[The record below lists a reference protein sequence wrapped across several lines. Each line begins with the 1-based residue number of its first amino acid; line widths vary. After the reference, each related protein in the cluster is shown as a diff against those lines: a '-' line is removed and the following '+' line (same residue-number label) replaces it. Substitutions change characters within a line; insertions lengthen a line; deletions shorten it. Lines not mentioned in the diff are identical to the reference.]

1 MGRRGPPPKP
11 TNVRLLHGD
20 RKDRINL
27 LEPLP
32 RPDDPPE
39 PPPGMGTAAL
49 AVWDE
54 TVAQLVAMGTAA
66 SADRYG
72 IACYVEAVVNHQR
85 ATELLRHSDI
95 LIKALHGD
103 RFIRNPL
110 LVVQR
115 DAANTIRQWAQE
127 LGLTPSARS
136 GIRVGERPRDTAER
150 LLS

>member
-1 MGRRGPPPKP
+1 M
-11 TNVRLLHGD
+11 RLLHGD

-27 LEPLP
+27 AEPLP

-39 PPPGMGTAAL
+39 PPEGMGPAAL

-54 TVAQLVAMGTAA
+54 VVCQLVAMGTAA

-72 IACYVEAVVNHQR
+72 IACYVEAVVVHQR
-85 ATELLRHSDI
+85 ATALLRRSDI

-103 RFIRNPL
+103 RFVRNPL
-110 LVVQR
+110 LAIQR
-115 DAANTIRQWAQE
+115 DAADAIRHWSRE
-127 LGLTPSARS
+127 FGLTPSARS
-136 GIRVGERPRDTAER
+136 GIRVGEASSESAER